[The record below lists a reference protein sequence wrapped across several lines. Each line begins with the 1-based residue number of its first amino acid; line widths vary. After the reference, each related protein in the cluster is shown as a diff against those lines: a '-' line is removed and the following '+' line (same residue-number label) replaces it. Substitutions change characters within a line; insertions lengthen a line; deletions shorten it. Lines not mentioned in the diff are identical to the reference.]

1 MPANGKKEFREW
13 ARTDDRAVFL
23 EIQKRRLYQDFY
35 CLIDPSDPDYNK
47 RFKLFRGGRGAG
59 RTTSLARCLVDIMAD
74 RKVRVCAAR
83 SFQNSIS
90 ESNKQSI
97 ELQIEALGLSDR
109 FTITRDYIECDNG
122 SYCIF
127 RGMERNTQSIKSL
140 ESIDILWIEE
150 AAGLTQ
156 KTLSIVEPTIRK
168 DGSQLWFSWNPDNAD
183 APIEKLYAQFSDRAV
198 VKHTNFLNNPWC
210 PESLIKGAAD
220 LKAMDYERYLHD
232 YEGAYWS
239 QSEASI
245 LGKRI
250 VSFNFEIDET
260 FSDPFIGVDWGYSQD
275 PTAVIEAYIREQ
287 SLYIRRA
294 AGKVRLE
301 LDDTA
306 GWLINKVPNISNYA
320 SYADSARPETIS
332 KVKQNIP
339 LIRGVEK
346 GKGSVEDGIVYL
358 QSFKEIV
365 VHPECQ
371 HDTLSELKAYSY
383 KVDANDNVT
392 AIVLDKDNHYAD
404 ALRYALSPKIKGKVQ
419 FYIASA

>member
-1 MPANGKKEFREW
+1 
-13 ARTDDRAVFL
+13 
-23 EIQKRRLYQDFY
+23 
-35 CLIDPSDPDYNK
+35 
-47 RFKLFRGGRGAG
+47 
-59 RTTSLARCLVDIMAD
+59 
-74 RKVRVCAAR
+74 
-83 SFQNSIS
+83 
-90 ESNKQSI
+90 
-97 ELQIEALGLSDR
+97 
-109 FTITRDYIECDNG
+109 
-122 SYCIF
+122 
-127 RGMERNTQSIKSL
+127 
-140 ESIDILWIEE
+140 
-150 AAGLTQ
+150 
-156 KTLSIVEPTIRK
+156 
-168 DGSQLWFSWNPDNAD
+168 
-183 APIEKLYAQFSDRAV
+183 
-198 VKHTNFLNNPWC
+198 
-210 PESLIKGAAD
+210 
-220 LKAMDYERYLHD
+220 MDYERYLHD